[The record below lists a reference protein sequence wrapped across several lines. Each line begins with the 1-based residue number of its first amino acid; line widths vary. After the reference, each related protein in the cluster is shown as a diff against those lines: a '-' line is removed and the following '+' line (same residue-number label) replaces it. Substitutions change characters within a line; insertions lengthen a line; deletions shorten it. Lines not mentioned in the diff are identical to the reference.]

1 MTTIEE
7 YYNKFH
13 EEKRLN
19 TRHGRV
25 EFITSMKYIHK
36 YIDILKDELKAAGKE
51 AEKHSVRHYKDKFI
65 KISQKIYFVYLFFRV
80 SGTNVL

>member
-7 YYNKFH
+7 YYNKFN

-36 YIDILKDELKAAGKE
+36 YIDILKDELKEAYKE
-51 AEKHSVRHYKDKFI
+51 HKRKQRRREAMKQ
-65 KISQKIYFVYLFFRV
+65 QK
-80 SGTNVL
+80 SK